1 MELINFISMNPD
13 TIWIIIVAIL
23 LFNYGLERFLSY
35 LNQSRMSSDL
45 PEELKGIYEPDK
57 YKKSQEYDK
66 ANSSFGL
73 ITSTFSMLLMVG
85 MLYFDGFALLDGF
98 VRSYTTHPIL
108 MAMMFFGLLMIASDM
123 LGMPFSIY
131 GTFVIEERFG
141 FNRTTAKTFVLD
153 KLKGYLIGGL
163 LGGGLLALF
172 IWFYESAGSL
182 FWVYAWIAFSG
193 FMLLI
198 TTFYASVIVP
208 IFNKLTPLEDGELRN
223 AIEEYCKK
231 VDFKLDNLFVMDG
244 SKRSAKANA
253 FFSGL
258 GSKKKIVLFDTL
270 IKNHTNEELVAV
282 LAHEAGHYKK
292 KHTQSGF
299 ILSVLQTGLTLY
311 ILSLVIDSPLLAQAL
326 GSEIQS
332 FHLGLLVFGLLYSPL
347 SMIIGIGM
355 NMFSRKN
362 EYEADAYAKETYSS
376 DALQSA
382 LKKLSVDN
390 LSNLLPHPAYVF
402 FHYSHPTLLQR
413 LRALS

>member
-1 MELINFISMNPD
+1 
-13 TIWIIIVAIL
+13 
-23 LFNYGLERFLSY
+23 
-35 LNQSRMSSDL
+35 MSSDL
-45 PEELKGIYEPDK
+45 PEELQGIYELEE

-66 ANSSFGL
+66 ANSSFGF
-73 ITSTFSMLLMVG
+73 ITSTFSILLMLA

-98 VRSYTTHPIL
+98 IRDYTTHPIL
-108 MAMMFFGLLMIASDM
+108 MAMMFFGLLMIASDI
-123 LGMPFSIY
+123 LGLPFSIY
-131 GTFVIEERFG
+131 STFVIEERFG
-141 FNRTTAKTFVLD
+141 FNRTTAQTFVLD
-153 KLKGYLIGGL
+153 KLKGYIIGGL
-163 LGGGLLALF
+163 IGGGLLALF
-172 IWFYESAGSL
+172 IWFYESAENL

-193 FMLLI
+193 FMILM

-208 IFNKLTPLEDGELRN
+208 IFNKLTPLEEGELRS
-223 AIEEYCKK
+223 AIEEYCVK
-231 VDFKLDNLFVMDG
+231 VNFKLDNLFVMDG

-292 KHTQSGF
+292 KHTQGGV
-299 ILSVLQTGLTLY
+299 ILSVLQTGLMLY

-332 FHLGLLVFGLLYSPL
+332 FHLGILVFGLLYSPL
-347 SMIIGIGM
+347 SMIMGIGM
-355 NMFSRKN
+355 NMLSRKN
-362 EYEADAYAKETYSS
+362 EYEADAYARETYSS
-376 DALQSA
+376 EALQSA

-413 LRALS
+413 LSALKKD

>member
-1 MELINFISMNPD
+1 MSPD

-35 LNQSRMSSDL
+35 LNQSNMSTEL

-73 ITSTFSMLLMVG
+73 ITSTFSILLMLA
-85 MLYFDGFALLDGF
+85 MLYFDGFAMLDGF
-98 VRSYTTHPIL
+98 IRGYTTHPIL
-108 MAMMFFGLLMIASDM
+108 MAMMFFGLLMVASDI

-131 GTFVIEERFG
+131 STFVIEERFG
-141 FNRTTAKTFVLD
+141 FNRTTPKTFVLD

-163 LGGGLLALF
+163 IGGGLLALF
-172 IWFYESAGSL
+172 IWFYESTGSL

-193 FMLLI
+193 FMLLM
-198 TTFYASVIVP
+198 TSFYASVIVP
-208 IFNKLTPLEDGELRN
+208 IFNKLTPLENGELRT
-223 AIEEYCKK
+223 AIEEYCVK

-258 GSKKKIVLFDTL
+258 GSKKKIVLYDTL
-270 IKNHTNEELVAV
+270 IENHTKEELVAV

-292 KHTQSGF
+292 KHTQGGL
-299 ILSVLQTGLTLY
+299 ILSVLQTGLMLY

-326 GSEIQS
+326 GAEIQS
-332 FHLGLLVFGLLYSPL
+332 FHLGILVFGLLYSPL
-347 SMIIGIGM
+347 SMIMDIGM
-355 NMFSRKN
+355 NMLSRKN
-362 EYEADAYAKETYSS
+362 EYEADAFAKETYSS
-376 DALQSA
+376 EALQSA

-413 LRALS
+413 LSALKKD

>member
-1 MELINFISMNPD
+1 MNPE
-13 TIWIIIVAIL
+13 TIWIVIVSIL
-23 LFNYGLERFLSY
+23 LFNYGLERLLSY

-45 PEELKGIYEPDK
+45 PEELQGIYELEE

-66 ANSSFGL
+66 ANSSFGF
-73 ITSTFSMLLMVG
+73 ITSTFSILLMLA

-98 VRSYTTHPIL
+98 IRDYTTHPIL
-108 MAMMFFGLLMIASDM
+108 MAMMFFGLLMIASDI
-123 LGMPFSIY
+123 LGLPFSIY
-131 GTFVIEERFG
+131 STFVIEERFG
-141 FNRTTAKTFVLD
+141 FNRTTAQTFVLD
-153 KLKGYLIGGL
+153 KLKGYIIGGL

-172 IWFYESAGSL
+172 IWFYESAGNL

-193 FMLLI
+193 FMILM

-208 IFNKLTPLEDGELRN
+208 IFNKLTPLEEGELRS
-223 AIEEYCKK
+223 AIEEYCVK
-231 VDFKLDNLFVMDG
+231 VNFKLDNLFVMDG

-292 KHTQSGF
+292 KHTQGGV
-299 ILSVLQTGLTLY
+299 ILSVLQTGLMLY

-332 FHLGLLVFGLLYSPL
+332 FHLGILVFGLLYSPL
-347 SMIIGIGM
+347 SMIMGIGM
-355 NMFSRKN
+355 NMLSRKN
-362 EYEADAYAKETYSS
+362 EYEADAYARETYSS
-376 DALQSA
+376 EALQSA

-413 LRALS
+413 LSALKKD

>member
-1 MELINFISMNPD
+1 
-13 TIWIIIVAIL
+13 
-23 LFNYGLERFLSY
+23 
-35 LNQSRMSSDL
+35 MSSDL
-45 PEELKGIYEPDK
+45 PEELQGIYELEE

-66 ANSSFGL
+66 ANSSFGF
-73 ITSTFSMLLMVG
+73 ITSTFSILLMLA
-85 MLYFDGFALLDGF
+85 MLYFNGFALLDGF
-98 VRSYTTHPIL
+98 IRDYTTHPIL
-108 MAMMFFGLLMIASDM
+108 MAMMFFGLLMIASDI
-123 LGMPFSIY
+123 LGLPFSIY
-131 GTFVIEERFG
+131 STFVIEERFG
-141 FNRTTAKTFVLD
+141 FNRTTAQTFVLD
-153 KLKGYLIGGL
+153 KLKGYIIGGL

-172 IWFYESAGSL
+172 IWFYESAGNL

-193 FMLLI
+193 FMILM

-208 IFNKLTPLEDGELRN
+208 IFNKLTPLEEGELRS
-223 AIEEYCKK
+223 AIEEYCVK
-231 VDFKLDNLFVMDG
+231 VNFKLDNLFVMDG

-292 KHTQSGF
+292 KHTQGGV
-299 ILSVLQTGLTLY
+299 ILSVLQTGLMLY

-332 FHLGLLVFGLLYSPL
+332 FHLGILVFGLLYSPL
-347 SMIIGIGM
+347 SMIMGIGM
-355 NMFSRKN
+355 NMLSRKN
-362 EYEADAYAKETYSS
+362 EYEADAYARETYSS
-376 DALQSA
+376 EALQSA

-413 LRALS
+413 LSALKKD

>member
-1 MELINFISMNPD
+1 MNPE
-13 TIWIIIVAIL
+13 TIWIVIVSIL
-23 LFNYGLERFLSY
+23 LFNYGLERLLSY

-45 PEELKGIYEPDK
+45 PEELQGIYELEE

-66 ANSSFGL
+66 ANSSFGF
-73 ITSTFSMLLMVG
+73 ITSTFSILLMLA

-98 VRSYTTHPIL
+98 IRDYTTHPIL
-108 MAMMFFGLLMIASDM
+108 MAMMFFGLLMIASDI
-123 LGMPFSIY
+123 LGLPFSIY
-131 GTFVIEERFG
+131 STFVIEERFG
-141 FNRTTAKTFVLD
+141 FNRTTAQTFVLD
-153 KLKGYLIGGL
+153 KLKGYIIGGL

-172 IWFYESAGSL
+172 IWFYESAENL

-193 FMLLI
+193 FMILM

-208 IFNKLTPLEDGELRN
+208 IFNKLTPLEEGELRS
-223 AIEEYCKK
+223 AIEEYCVK
-231 VDFKLDNLFVMDG
+231 VNFKLDNLFVMDG

-292 KHTQSGF
+292 KHTQGGV
-299 ILSVLQTGLTLY
+299 ILSVLQTGLMLY

-332 FHLGLLVFGLLYSPL
+332 FHLGILVFGLLYSPL
-347 SMIIGIGM
+347 SMIMGIGM
-355 NMFSRKN
+355 NMLSRKN
-362 EYEADAYAKETYSS
+362 EYQADAYARETYSS
-376 DALQSA
+376 EALQSA

-413 LRALS
+413 LSALKKD

>member
-1 MELINFISMNPD
+1 
-13 TIWIIIVAIL
+13 
-23 LFNYGLERFLSY
+23 
-35 LNQSRMSSDL
+35 MSSDL
-45 PEELKGIYEPDK
+45 PEELQGIYELEE

-66 ANSSFGL
+66 ANSSFGF
-73 ITSTFSMLLMVG
+73 ITSTFSILLMLA

-98 VRSYTTHPIL
+98 IRDYTTHPIL
-108 MAMMFFGLLMIASDM
+108 MAMMFFGLLMIASDI
-123 LGMPFSIY
+123 LGLPFSIY
-131 GTFVIEERFG
+131 STFVIEERFG
-141 FNRTTAKTFVLD
+141 FNRTTAQTFVLD
-153 KLKGYLIGGL
+153 KLKGYIIGGL

-172 IWFYESAGSL
+172 IWFYESAENL

-193 FMLLI
+193 FMILM

-208 IFNKLTPLEDGELRN
+208 IFNKLTPLEEGELRS
-223 AIEEYCKK
+223 AIEEYCVK
-231 VDFKLDNLFVMDG
+231 VNFKLDNLFVMDG

-292 KHTQSGF
+292 KHTQGGV
-299 ILSVLQTGLTLY
+299 ILSVLQTGLMLY

-332 FHLGLLVFGLLYSPL
+332 FHLGILVFGLLYSPL
-347 SMIIGIGM
+347 SMIMGIGM
-355 NMFSRKN
+355 NMLSRKN
-362 EYEADAYAKETYSS
+362 EYEADAYARETYSS
-376 DALQSA
+376 EALQSA

-413 LRALS
+413 LSALKKD

>member
-1 MELINFISMNPD
+1 MNPE
-13 TIWIIIVAIL
+13 TIWIVIVSIL
-23 LFNYGLERFLSY
+23 LFNYGLERLLSY

-45 PEELKGIYEPDK
+45 PEELQGIYELEE

-66 ANSSFGL
+66 ANSSFGF
-73 ITSTFSMLLMVG
+73 ITSTFSILLMLA

-98 VRSYTTHPIL
+98 IRDYTTHPIL
-108 MAMMFFGLLMIASDM
+108 MAMMFFGLLMIASDI
-123 LGMPFSIY
+123 LGLPFSIY
-131 GTFVIEERFG
+131 STFVIEERFG
-141 FNRTTAKTFVLD
+141 FNRTTAQTFVLD
-153 KLKGYLIGGL
+153 KLKGYIIGGL

-172 IWFYESAGSL
+172 IWFYESAGNL

-193 FMLLI
+193 FMILM

-208 IFNKLTPLEDGELRN
+208 IFNKLTPLEEGELRS
-223 AIEEYCKK
+223 AIEEYCVK
-231 VDFKLDNLFVMDG
+231 VNFKLDNLFVMDG

-292 KHTQSGF
+292 KHTQGGV
-299 ILSVLQTGLTLY
+299 ILSVLQTGLMLY

-332 FHLGLLVFGLLYSPL
+332 FHLGILVFGLLYSPL
-347 SMIIGIGM
+347 SMVMGIGM
-355 NMFSRKN
+355 NMLSRKN
-362 EYEADAYAKETYSS
+362 EYQADAYARETYSS
-376 DALQSA
+376 EALQSA

-413 LRALS
+413 LSALKKD

>member
-1 MELINFISMNPD
+1 
-13 TIWIIIVAIL
+13 
-23 LFNYGLERFLSY
+23 
-35 LNQSRMSSDL
+35 
-45 PEELKGIYEPDK
+45 
-57 YKKSQEYDK
+57 
-66 ANSSFGL
+66 
-73 ITSTFSMLLMVG
+73 
-85 MLYFDGFALLDGF
+85 
-98 VRSYTTHPIL
+98 
-108 MAMMFFGLLMIASDM
+108 
-123 LGMPFSIY
+123 
-131 GTFVIEERFG
+131 
-141 FNRTTAKTFVLD
+141 VLD
-153 KLKGYLIGGL
+153 KLKGYIIGGL

-172 IWFYESAGSL
+172 IWFYESAGNL

-193 FMLLI
+193 FMILM

-208 IFNKLTPLEDGELRN
+208 IFNKLTPLAEGELRS
-223 AIEEYCKK
+223 AIEEYCVK
-231 VDFKLDNLFVMDG
+231 VNFKLDNLFVMDG

-292 KHTQSGF
+292 KHTQGGV
-299 ILSVLQTGLTLY
+299 ILSVLQTGLMLY

-332 FHLGLLVFGLLYSPL
+332 FHLGILVFGLLYSPL
-347 SMIIGIGM
+347 SMVMGIGM
-355 NMFSRKN
+355 NMLSRKN
-362 EYEADAYAKETYSS
+362 EYEADAYARETYSS
-376 DALQSA
+376 EALQSA

-413 LRALS
+413 LSALKKD

>member
-1 MELINFISMNPD
+1 MNPE
-13 TIWIIIVAIL
+13 TIWIVIVSIL
-23 LFNYGLERFLSY
+23 LFNYGLERLLSY

-45 PEELKGIYEPDK
+45 PEELQGIYELEE

-66 ANSSFGL
+66 ANSSFGF
-73 ITSTFSMLLMVG
+73 ITSTFSILLMLA

-98 VRSYTTHPIL
+98 IRDYTTHPIL
-108 MAMMFFGLLMIASDM
+108 MAMMFFGLLMIASDI
-123 LGMPFSIY
+123 LGLPFSIY
-131 GTFVIEERFG
+131 STFVIEERFG
-141 FNRTTAKTFVLD
+141 FNRTTAQTFVLD
-153 KLKGYLIGGL
+153 KLKGYIIGGL

-172 IWFYESAGSL
+172 IWFYESAENL

-193 FMLLI
+193 FMILM

-208 IFNKLTPLEDGELRN
+208 IFNKLTPLEEGELRS
-223 AIEEYCKK
+223 AIEEYCVK
-231 VDFKLDNLFVMDG
+231 VNFKLDNLFVMDG

-292 KHTQSGF
+292 KHTQGGV
-299 ILSVLQTGLTLY
+299 ILSVLQTGLMLY

-332 FHLGLLVFGLLYSPL
+332 FHLGILVFGLLYSPL
-347 SMIIGIGM
+347 SMIMGIGM
-355 NMFSRKN
+355 NMLSRKN
-362 EYEADAYAKETYSS
+362 EYEADAYARETYSS
-376 DALQSA
+376 EALQSA

-413 LRALS
+413 LSALKKD

>member
-1 MELINFISMNPD
+1 M
-13 TIWIIIVAIL
+13 
-23 LFNYGLERFLSY
+23 
-35 LNQSRMSSDL
+35 
-45 PEELKGIYEPDK
+45 PEELQGIYELEE

-66 ANSSFGL
+66 ANSSFGF
-73 ITSTFSMLLMVG
+73 ITSTFSILLMLA

-98 VRSYTTHPIL
+98 IRDYTTHPIL
-108 MAMMFFGLLMIASDM
+108 MAMMFFGLLMIASDI
-123 LGMPFSIY
+123 LGLPFSIY
-131 GTFVIEERFG
+131 STFVIEERFG
-141 FNRTTAKTFVLD
+141 FNRTTAQTFVLD
-153 KLKGYLIGGL
+153 KLKGYIIGGL

-172 IWFYESAGSL
+172 IWFYESAENL

-193 FMLLI
+193 FMILM

-208 IFNKLTPLEDGELRN
+208 IFNKLTPLEEGELRS
-223 AIEEYCKK
+223 AIEEYCVK
-231 VDFKLDNLFVMDG
+231 VNFKLDNLFVMDG

-292 KHTQSGF
+292 KHTQGGV
-299 ILSVLQTGLTLY
+299 ILSVLQTGLMLY

-332 FHLGLLVFGLLYSPL
+332 FHLGILVFGLLYSPL
-347 SMIIGIGM
+347 SMIMGIGM
-355 NMFSRKN
+355 NMLSRKN
-362 EYEADAYAKETYSS
+362 EYEADAYARETYSS
-376 DALQSA
+376 EALQSA

-413 LRALS
+413 LSALKKD